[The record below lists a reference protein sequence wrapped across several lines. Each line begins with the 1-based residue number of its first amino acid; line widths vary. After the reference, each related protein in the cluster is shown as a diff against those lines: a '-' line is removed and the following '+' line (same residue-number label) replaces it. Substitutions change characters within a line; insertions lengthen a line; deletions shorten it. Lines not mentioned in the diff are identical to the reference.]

1 MHMTLTN
8 EDLRARLNAHV
19 PPTGNLLSSFVESV
33 DQEKG
38 TARIRF
44 EARADFCNPM
54 GNVQGGFVAAM
65 LDDAAAIACIVKA
78 QARIVVPTLEFKVSF
93 FAPAKQGILYAEG
106 RTKKFGRTVAFLEAD
121 LFDAKGK
128 LLASMTAT
136 CLPTPIPDKPNFVER
151 T

>member
-1 MHMTLTN
+1 MTLTN
-8 EDLRARLNAHV
+8 EELRARMNSHV
-19 PPTGNLLSSFVESV
+19 PPTAELLGLHIEAM

-38 TARIRF
+38 TVRIRYF
-44 EARADFCNPM
+44 ARPDFCNPM

-106 RTKKFGRTVAFLEAD
+106 RTRKYGRTVAFLEAD
-121 LFDAKGK
+121 LFDPDGK

-136 CLPTPIPDKPNFVER
+136 CLPSPLPENAMLVER
-151 T
+151 AAR